1 MSTKQQTL
9 KGPISFSGK
18 GLHTGVE
25 VTMTVNPAG
34 VDNGIVFRRID
45 VEGTPLVP
53 ALCDNVTD
61 TSRGTTIESNGVK
74 VSTIEHIMSALWTL
88 GVDNALI
95 DIDAAEAP
103 IMDGSARE
111 YAEKIVATGLV
122 EQDADRKYYQ
132 VTEKMVYTIPDKGVS
147 IILYPDEEFSASVH
161 VDYNSKVIG
170 NQYATFNPGDDF
182 ARKISPCRTFV
193 FLHELEPLINMNLI
207 KGGDLDNA
215 IVVVENPVPD
225 EQLDKLKKVFNKPD
239 IEIKAGYLNN
249 LELRCNNELAR
260 HKLLDLLGDFALL
273 GVRIKGRVWATR
285 PGHFANTEFMKQLK
299 QTIRRGGEKPRYT
312 YDCRKPPL
320 YDINDIRRMLPHRP
334 PFLLVDRIFHCDS
347 SSVAGIK
354 NVTMNEPFFV
364 GHFPEEPVMPG
375 VLIVEAMAQCSGIM
389 VLSNVPDPENYSTY
403 FMKIDGV
410 KFKRKVVPG
419 DTLQFEIH
427 LLEPIR
433 RGVALVEA
441 KAFVGE
447 TLACEAVMMAQV
459 VKNKK

>member
-1 MSTKQQTL
+1 MLKQKTL
-9 KGPISFSGK
+9 KESFSLSGK
-18 GLHTGVE
+18 GLHTGLNLT
-25 VTMTVNPAG
+25 VTFRPAPENHG
-34 VDNGIVFRRID
+34 YKIRRID
-45 VEGTPLVP
+45 LEEKPVIDAV
-53 ALCDNVTD
+53 ADNVVET
-61 TSRGTTIESNGVK
+61 TRGTVIARNGVK
-74 VSTIEHIMSALWTL
+74 VSTIEHGMAALYAL
-88 GVDNALI
+88 GIDNCLI
-95 DIDAAEAP
+95 EVNGPEFP
-103 IMDGSARE
+103 ILDGSAQYYVQEIER
-111 YAEKIVATGLV
+111 VGTV
-122 EQDADRKYYQ
+122 EQEAIKDFYIIKQKIEFRD
-132 VTEKMVYTIPDKGVS
+132 EKSGSS
-147 IILYPDEEFSASVH
+147 IIVLPDEQFSLNVLISY
-161 VDYNSKVIG
+161 DSQIIP
-170 NQYATFNPGDDF
+170 NQYATLEEMSKFGTEV
-182 ARKISPCRTFV
+182 AASRTFV
-193 FLHELEPLINMNLI
+193 FVREIEPLLQAGLI